1 METLNSNFKFTDI
14 HFSEENE
21 KNVSRNNL
29 NNSRTIQCWQNNKI
43 FANSKEETKNLVP
56 KLNLNKIKE
65 KRSMSSN
72 LCSDNSDLIVKLDTK
87 Q

>member
-1 METLNSNFKFTDI
+1 MNNFQLEVLKAIESNSFIIDL
-14 HFSEENE
+14 SEQSEIE
-21 KNVSRNNL
+21 QKDL
-29 NNSRTIQCWQNNKI
+29 D
-43 FANSKEETKNLVP
+43 FL
-56 KLNLNKIKE
+56 LNKIKE

>member
-1 METLNSNFKFTDI
+1 MI
-14 HFSEENE
+14 
-21 KNVSRNNL
+21 
-29 NNSRTIQCWQNNKI
+29 WQNNKI